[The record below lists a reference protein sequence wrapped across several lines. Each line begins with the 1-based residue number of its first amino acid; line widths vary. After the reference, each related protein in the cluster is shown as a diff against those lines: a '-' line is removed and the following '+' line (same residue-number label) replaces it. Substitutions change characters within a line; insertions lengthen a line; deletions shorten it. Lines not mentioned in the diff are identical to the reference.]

1 MKNTFY
7 AAICCL
13 AMLTG
18 CQQAEEITNLSEEL
32 PMAIEASIESQMGS
46 RYVSENNDGTPN
58 SLVFTSGDK
67 IGVFVDNRAAAQWT
81 KGDGDN
87 WTSTPNT
94 IYWPDKVNSYD
105 FYAFYPYQ
113 EATSITSVPMPS
125 LAGQTGTIESLSAC
139 DFMVATALDKKYTDD
154 NGKVSFTEETNRF
167 KHVSSLVAITILK
180 ESDLKESTITK
191 ISFKGAN
198 TGLGSTTEYSFGTD
212 TEPATIVTKSSIDI
226 VESSENFSIS
236 MKEREKDLPLY
247 FILNSGASLTDITF
261 SIEYKTGEKHYT
273 ASKTGLGSGSL
284 TSGNRY
290 NFNLNI
296 TDGVL
301 SISGCEIEGWGT
313 GSNMNDIVIN
323 TPTEQQSQNN
333 ENI

>member
-1 MKNTFY
+1 MRNSFFATV
-7 AAICCL
+7 CCM
-13 AMLTG
+13 AMLAG
-18 CQQAEEITNLSEEL
+18 CQQAEEITNPSEEL

-46 RYVSENNDGTPN
+46 RYASVNNDGTPN
-58 SLVFTSGDK
+58 SLVFTAGDK

-113 EATSITSVPMPS
+113 KATSITSVPMPS

-139 DFMVATALDKKYTDD
+139 DFMVATANQSYTSN
-154 NGKVSFTEETNRF
+154 NGTVSFTGTNNKF

-180 ESDLKESTITK
+180 ESDLKVSTITK
-191 ISFKGAN
+191 ISFEGASGTNLGSNTIYSFETGTVTAN
-198 TGLGSTTEYSFGTD
+198 TNIDNVTSTTLNVSM
-212 TEPATIVTKSSIDI
+212 TEANADKT
-226 VESSENFSIS
+226 
-236 MKEREKDLPLY
+236 LY
-247 FILNSGASLTDITF
+247 FILNSGANLANVTF
-261 SIEYKTGEKHYT
+261 CIEYKTGEKNYK
-273 ASKTGLGSGSL
+273 ASKTGLGSDDL
-284 TSGNRY
+284 ESGNRY

-301 SISGCEIEGWGT
+301 SISGCEIEGWGEGT
-313 GSNMNDIVIN
+313 SMDDIIIN
-323 TPTEQQSQNN
+323 SPTTQSTPKQ
-333 ENI
+333 

>member
-13 AMLTG
+13 AMLAG
-18 CQQAEEITNLSEEL
+18 CQQAEEIENPSEEL

-87 WTSTPNT
+87 WTSSPNT

-139 DFMVATALDKKYTDD
+139 DFMVATANQSYTSN
-154 NGKVSFTEETNRF
+154 NGTVSFTGTNNKF

-191 ISFKGAN
+191 ISFEGAN
-198 TGLGSTTEYSFGTD
+198 TGLGSTTTYSLKTKAVTTNTD
-212 TEPATIVTKSSIDI
+212 IDI
-226 VESSENFSIS
+226 VESAENFSVS
-236 MKEREKDLPLY
+236 MTNATTDKTLY
-247 FILNSGASLTDITF
+247 FILNSGTSLADITF
-261 SIEYKTGEKHYT
+261 SIEYTTGTTHYT
-273 ASKTGLGSGSL
+273 ASKTGLGSSSL
-284 TSGNRY
+284 ESGNRY

>member
-1 MKNTFY
+1 MRNSFFATV
-7 AAICCL
+7 CCM
-13 AMLTG
+13 AMLAG

-67 IGVFVDNRAAAQWT
+67 IGVFVDNRAADKWT
-81 KGDGDN
+81 NKGENKWDPE
-87 WTSTPNT
+87 TT
-94 IYWPDKVNSYD
+94 IYWPDKVKGHD

-113 EATSITSVPMPS
+113 EASSKTSVPMPS

-154 NGKVSFTEETNRF
+154 NGKVSFTGETNRF

-180 ESDLKESTITK
+180 ESDLKESIITK
-191 ISFKGAN
+191 ISFEGAN

-226 VESSENFSIS
+226 VESSENFSTS
-236 MKEREKDLPLY
+236 MKETEKDLPLY
-247 FILNSGASLTDITF
+247 FILNSGASLADITF
-261 SIEYKTGEKHYT
+261 SIEYTTGTTHYT
-273 ASKTGLGSGSL
+273 ASKTGLGSSSL
-284 TSGNRY
+284 ESGNRY

-301 SISGCEIEGWGT
+301 RISGCEIEGWGN
-313 GSNMNDIVIN
+313 GGIMNDIVIN